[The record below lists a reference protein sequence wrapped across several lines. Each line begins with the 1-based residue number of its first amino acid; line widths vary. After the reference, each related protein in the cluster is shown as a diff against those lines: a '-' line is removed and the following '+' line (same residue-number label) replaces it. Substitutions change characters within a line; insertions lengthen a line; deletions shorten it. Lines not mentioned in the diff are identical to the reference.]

1 MGYGGKLG
9 LTVAE
14 ERSAGAIRYAARGCQ
29 RSGAE
34 AGVRGW
40 ESKSTASRSP
50 AEIPSTMQW

>member
-9 LTVAE
+9 LTVAD

-40 ESKSTASRSP
+40 ESKSVFEKRL
-50 AEIPSTMQW
+50 